1 MRQLGKILKY
11 AIAFNLLAALTGMIV
26 KQLVQSDGDET
37 TDEFTLATVM
47 LGSQFTS
54 TAESLRHGSII
65 TFMGGAEIDLT
76 RATLN
81 GGAAQLTVLTV
92 MGGVELRVPP
102 HWRIETE
109 SLVFAGDSTSDLI
122 GQDDLPDTAPVLRIS
137 ARTLMGGLSITNKP
151 RRTTSPTP

>member
-11 AIAFNLLAALTGMIV
+11 AIAFNLLAALGGLIV

-54 TAESLRHGSII
+54 TAESLRRGSII

-76 RATLN
+76 RATID
-81 GGAAQLTVLTV
+81 GSARLTLLTI
-92 MGGVELRVPP
+92 MGGVELRLPP

-109 SLVFAGDSTSDLI
+109 SLVLAGDSNSDLV
-122 GQDDLPDTAPVLRIS
+122 GQDDLPDTAPVLQIN
-137 ARTLMGGLSITNKP
+137 ARTVMGGLSITNKP